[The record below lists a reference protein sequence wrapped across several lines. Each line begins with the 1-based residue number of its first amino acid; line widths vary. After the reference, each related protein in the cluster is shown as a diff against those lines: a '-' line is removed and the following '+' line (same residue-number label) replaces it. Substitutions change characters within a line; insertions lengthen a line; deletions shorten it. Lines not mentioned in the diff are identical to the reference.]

1 MPEQASSAPEIDRP
15 PADLPA
21 PPLPERRGRVGGRRA
36 RRWFLPTLFVG
47 PVVLYALIFFAY
59 PLIFGIRMSFE
70 NFGFAALV
78 HGSGPFDGVTN
89 YRQAVDDSVLK
100 TALRNTVL
108 FTVLSVV
115 FQLGLGLA
123 IAMLLNQRFFLAGVL
138 RRFVLVPWLI
148 PLLAVGTVFSLLFGD
163 QGGFIN
169 TELQQLGI
177 ISHPVA
183 WLIDPTPAIASIIIV
198 NIWAG
203 LPFNIIVLHSG
214 LQDIDGI
221 YYEAA
226 RIDGAGA
233 WQRFRQI
240 TLPLLRP
247 VLLIVLMLGII
258 YTVKAF
264 DIVIVMT
271 NGGPNNATQLLS
283 TWAYTQTFSNF
294 NFGQGAAI
302 GNILLIISM
311 IIAMFYLRSLRREV

>member
-1 MPEQASSAPEIDRP
+1 VPGRASSAPEIARP
-15 PADLPA
+15 PAA
-21 PPLPERRGRVGGRRA
+21 PPVQPPTKRLSRAESRRTRRFLLPV
-36 RRWFLPTLFVG
+36 LFVG
-47 PVVLYALIFFAY
+47 PVVLYAVVFFAY
-59 PLIFGIRMSFE
+59 PLIFGVRMSFE
-70 NFGFAALV
+70 TFGFAALV
-78 HGSGPFDGVTN
+78 HGSGPFDGITN
-89 YRQAVDDSVLK
+89 YRQAIADPVLL
-100 TALRNTVL
+100 TALRNTVI
-108 FTVLSVV
+108 FTVASVV
-115 FQLGLGLA
+115 FQLGLGLG
-123 IAMLLNQRFFLAGVL
+123 IAMLLNQRFFLAGLL
-138 RRFVLVPWLI
+138 RRLVLIPWLI
-148 PLLAVGTVFSLLFGD
+148 PLLATGTVFSLLFGD

-169 TELQQLGI
+169 TLLQQLGI

-183 WLIDPTPAIASIIIV
+183 WLIDPTPAIVSIIVV

-214 LQDIDGI
+214 LQDIDTI

-233 WQRFRQI
+233 FQRFRQI

-283 TWAYTQTFSNF
+283 TWAYTQTFTNF

-302 GNILLIISM
+302 GNMLLVISM
-311 IIAMFYLRSLRREV
+311 IVAVFYLRSLRREV

>member
-1 MPEQASSAPEIDRP
+1 M
-15 PADLPA
+15 
-21 PPLPERRGRVGGRRA
+21 
-36 RRWFLPTLFVG
+36 
-47 PVVLYALIFFAY
+47 LYALIFFAY
-59 PLIFGIRMSFE
+59 PLIFGVRMSFE
-70 NFGFAALV
+70 NYGFAALV
-78 HGSGPFDGVTN
+78 HGGGPFNGLTN

-123 IAMLLNQRFFLAGVL
+123 IAMLLNQRFFLAGIL

-302 GNILLIISM
+302 GNILLVISM
-311 IIAMFYLRSLRREV
+311 VIAMFYLRSLRREV